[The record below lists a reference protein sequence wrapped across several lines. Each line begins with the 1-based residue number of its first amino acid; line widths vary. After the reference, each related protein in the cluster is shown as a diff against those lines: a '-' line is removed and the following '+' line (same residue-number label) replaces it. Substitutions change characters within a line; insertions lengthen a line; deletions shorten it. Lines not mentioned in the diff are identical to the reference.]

1 MLNSHRDI
9 NVLIRILFSVLIYDW
24 PSFIAD
30 IYFTQP
36 KKTAALEG
44 QQREKKDLKVVCVL
58 PDLMDRGVA
67 AFRRPNI
74 NLV

>member
-1 MLNSHRDI
+1 MTGRHSSQTS
-9 NVLIRILFSVLIYDW
+9 ILLSR
-24 PSFIAD
+24 
-30 IYFTQP
+30 